1 MAQRFAPAT
10 PKFPHML
17 HGGDYN
23 PEHVGW
29 DQPEVLEEDIRLFRK
44 AHINCVSL
52 GIFSWAKLEPE
63 EGVYDLGWLDEI
75 IDRLYANGI
84 YTVLATPSRRKT
96 PSGWRRNIRRCC
108 VSVQTGC
115 GTSTVTART
124 TATPRRCTGKR
135 SPRSTPGWQ
144 NITPTTR
151 Q

>member
-23 PEHVGW
+23 PEQW
-29 DQPEVLEEDIRLFRK
+29 LDQPEVLEEDIRLFRK

-63 EGVYDLGWLDEI
+63 EGVYDFGWRDEI
-75 IDRLYANGI
+75 IDRLYAN
-84 YTVLATPSRRKT
+84 ASTPSSPRPPAQD

-144 NITPTTR
+144 NTTPTTR
-151 Q
+151 R